1 MRGRHKMEYK
11 DTDIIVAGLIKEA
24 VESKGCQLADLDI
37 EGLTVKVEG
46 PDEIVGKCAKAVE
59 EILD

>member
-1 MRGRHKMEYK
+1 MDYN
-11 DTDIIVAGLIKEA
+11 DTDVIVAGLIKEA

-37 EGLTVKVEG
+37 KGLTVKVEK
-46 PDEIVGKCAKAVE
+46 PDEIVSKCAKTVE

>member
-1 MRGRHKMEYK
+1 MAYK
-11 DTDIIVAGLIKEA
+11 DVDVIVANLIKEA
-24 VESKGCQLADLDI
+24 VESEGCQLADLDI

-46 PDEIVGKCAKAVE
+46 PDDIVGNCAKAVE